1 MEPLQR
7 CACRTASGTADV
19 VLQVGQIPAG
29 TLIVL
34 KTSEQR

>member
-1 MEPLQR
+1 MEPLLR

-19 VLQVGQIPAG
+19 VFQVAHSPAG

>member
-7 CACRTASGTADV
+7 CACRMASGTADV
-19 VLQVGQIPAG
+19 LFQVGHSPAG